1 MNEQKRFFS
10 PAKVNL
16 YLEVLSKNKNGFHNL
31 NSMMCFCDIG
41 DYLSI
46 EKSNEFSIETAGPFS
61 KFLCN
66 YENNLITIALKRF
79 EKILKKKFLIKI
91 FLHKNLPLGS
101 GLGGG
106 SSNAAI
112 VIKAIIKIFNV
123 KIAKTVLD
131 KFLFSIGSDV
141 PFCFYGKTSIVSG
154 SGNILKPIENLNEPY
169 ILLINP
175 MIEIP
180 TKEIFKEVKIFNQN
194 PTIFLD
200 KKVYNKDFI
209 KFLSN
214 AKNDLEPIVTNLYPE
229 VESILSAFSKTRAD
243 LKRMSGS
250 GGTCFGLF
258 RTKKDL
264 VDAENHFLSLKNKW
278 WIKKGKILNYI

>member
-66 YENNLITIALKRF
+66 YENNLITIALKKF
-79 EKILKKKFLIKI
+79 EKIVKQRFSVKI
-91 FLHKNLPLGS
+91 FLHKNLPIGS

-112 VIKAIIKIFNV
+112 VIKEIIKIYNV
-123 KIAKTVLD
+123 TIAKKTLD
-131 KFLFSIGSDV
+131 KFLFSVGSDI
-141 PFCFYGKTSIVSG
+141 PFCFYGKTSVVSS
-154 SGNILKPIENLNEPY
+154 SGNILKPIENFNESF
-169 ILLINP
+169 ILLVNP
-175 MIEIP
+175 MVEIP
-180 TKEIFKEVKIFNQN
+180 TKEIFNKVKIFNYN
-194 PTIFLD
+194 PSNFVD
-200 KKVYNKDFI
+200 KKISKENFI
-209 KFLSN
+209 KFLSR
-214 AKNDLEPIVTNLYPE
+214 AKNDLEPIVVDLYPE
-229 VESILSAFSKTRAD
+229 VGCILSTFSKTKAD

-250 GGTCFGLF
+250 GATCFGLF
-258 RTKKDL
+258 KSKKDL
-264 VDAENHFLSLKNKW
+264 KEAENQFLALKNKW
-278 WIKKGKILNYI
+278 WIKKGKILNDI